1 MLAVTLNLLCPT
13 MSQTLRNTFFLFQIN
28 TKSNRSSIKSQSLIA
43 LFISAPYS
51 NSVAICHEEMQFA
64 CFPALLHTHHSH
76 VHASIC
82 QRELNEWVK
91 MPFSISLTQLS
102 PSPNLM
108 LIFITLRVVE
118 TG

>member
-1 MLAVTLNLLCPT
+1 MYAGSDIESLMPYNVTDPEKYI
-13 MSQTLRNTFFLFQIN
+13 FFLFQMN

-64 CFPALLHTHHSH
+64 CFPGLLHTHHSH
-76 VHASIC
+76 SIC

-91 MPFSISLTQLS
+91 MPLSISLTQLS
-102 PSPNLM
+102 PRPNLM
-108 LIFITLRVVE
+108 LIFVTLRVVE